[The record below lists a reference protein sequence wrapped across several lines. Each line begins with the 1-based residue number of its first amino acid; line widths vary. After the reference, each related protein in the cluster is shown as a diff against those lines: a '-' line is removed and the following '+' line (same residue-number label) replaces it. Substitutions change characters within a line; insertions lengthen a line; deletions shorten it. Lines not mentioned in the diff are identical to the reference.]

1 MPTHRT
7 TRPEYMSCQIRG
19 DARSVT
25 RGVSARWHGSCVRTE
40 RSRRFVPQISRHRK
54 EYFHYAIDDT
64 ARAYSCMSS
73 DAMSAEQQILKMLP
87 ELQKEVLN
95 HEVQEALKT
104 HEEET
109 QQQVRN
115 IQEVFRQLG
124 EMPEATTCYAVKGLA
139 RSKALLKEQPSPE
152 ILEMANLGGAS
163 KTEHYEMAM
172 YTSFRWPRKIGETD
186 AAQLLQD
193 NLDQEKAMA
202 VRVETLA
209 RSLASCRHN
218 TP

>member
-1 MPTHRT
+1 MPLT
-7 TRPEYMSCQIRG
+7 TPREL
-19 DARSVT
+19 
-25 RGVSARWHGSCVRTE
+25 
-40 RSRRFVPQISRHRK
+40 FVH
-54 EYFHYAIDDT
+54 EL
-64 ARAYSCMSS
+64 S

-87 ELQKEVLN
+87 ELQKEALN
-95 HEVQEALKT
+95 HELQEALKT

-124 EMPEATTCYAVKGLA
+124 ETPEATTCYAVQGLA
-139 RSKALLKEQPSPE
+139 EEHKALLKEQPSPE
-152 ILEMANLGGAS
+152 ILEMANLGAAS

-172 YTSFRWPRKIGETD
+172 YTALVQMAKDLGETD

-193 NLDQEKAMA
+193 NLDQEKEMA

-209 RSLASCRHN
+209 RELGKLQTQHAMMSGAPGGRR
-218 TP
+218 

>member
-1 MPTHRT
+1 MAQDVRSYGTAAEDSFADIEALRGSIFTMPLT
-7 TRPEYMSCQIRG
+7 TPRELFI
-19 DARSVT
+19 
-25 RGVSARWHGSCVRTE
+25 HE
-40 RSRRFVPQISRHRK
+40 L
-54 EYFHYAIDDT
+54 
-64 ARAYSCMSS
+64 S

-87 ELQKEVLN
+87 ELQKEALN
-95 HEVQEALKT
+95 HELQEALKT

-124 EMPEATTCYAVKGLA
+124 ETPEATTCYAVKGLDEEH
-139 RSKALLKEQPSPE
+139 KALLKEQPSPE
-152 ILEMANLGGAS
+152 ILEMANLGAAS

-172 YTSFRWPRKIGETD
+172 YTALVQMAKDLGETD

-193 NLDQEKAMA
+193 NLDQEKEMA

-209 RSLASCRHN
+209 RELGKQQAQHAMMAGATGGRR
-218 TP
+218 